1 MIRQRNL
8 SLLANRLL
16 KEHGGRRIPESVLER
31 DYCLAWFLAGL
42 SQCSIQ
48 EALIFKGGTALKRC
62 HFGDYRFSEDLDFTL
77 VRKMEAA
84 EIQDRFNEVYDLVA
98 NESGIRFAF
107 EREDRQKHVNSYTF
121 YLRYDGPL
129 PAPNNVKV
137 DITLNEVLVFPVERL
152 PVLQAYEEFQD
163 LPKDRRIAVYSL
175 NEIATEKVVALQ
187 DRARNEPRD
196 LYDLWYLTTHAGIA
210 LGDLVGSITEKL
222 QFRGQ
227 ALEGL
232 ERRILEKEARLQ
244 SLWRGRLEHQMDV
257 IPGFSEVFRA
267 IRRELR
273 QADLPQ

>member
-1 MIRQRNL
+1 
-8 SLLANRLL
+8 
-16 KEHGGRRIPESVLER
+16 
-31 DYCLAWFLAGL
+31 
-42 SQCSIQ
+42 
-48 EALIFKGGTALKRC
+48 
-62 HFGDYRFSEDLDFTL
+62 
-77 VRKMEAA
+77 MEAA

-137 DITLNEVLVFPVERL
+137 DITLDEVLVFPVERL

-257 IPGFSEVFRA
+257 IPGFSDVFRA